1 MATILGEGAAGKVW
15 EEIFNWNRIK
25 SVIIEETIVM
35 NHVDVS
41 SCGISLW
48 RLLVSN
54 FNLKG

>member
-1 MATILGEGAAGKVW
+1 MAIVLGEGVAWKVW
-15 EEIFNWNRIK
+15 DEIFNWNRINN
-25 SVIIEETIVM
+25 VIIEEIIVM

-48 RLLVSN
+48 RFMISN